1 MATTIAIAQIMTRRT
16 MGIKLRSG
24 YIALNRFTSKSI
36 DLALPFVVRHGSALP
51 YASAIGFG
59 LRPLMCFTARRR
71 SPNKIYT
78 RVRQGRAMPHNKC
91 QSQSNA
97 IEVKRP
103 QVTSGVRFPSHRPL
117 VKSGNF
123 TGALPFDTEI

>member
-1 MATTIAIAQIMTRRT
+1 M
-16 MGIKLRSG
+16 RSR

-51 YASAIGFG
+51 SAIGFG
-59 LRPLMCFTARRR
+59 LRPLMCFTARRP
-71 SPNKIYT
+71 SPNEIYT
-78 RVRQGRAMPHNKC
+78 RVRHGRAVPHNKW

-97 IEVKRP
+97 LEVKP
-103 QVTSGVRFPSHRPL
+103 SQVTSGVRFPSHRPL

-123 TGALPFDTEI
+123 TGALPFATEI